1 MKMNAFQQAVSQM
14 WQCKDFLE
22 EAVIDGNV
30 VNVVCSKIVDQIA
43 WNDVGAENTTDFVL
57 YVQVG
62 DIQKPKIN
70 SKVKFRGDTYKVSY
84 SELDS
89 AGTSYKLFLVETT
102 TGIK

>member
-1 MKMNAFQQAVSQM
+1 MANAFTEAVKQM
-14 WQCKDFLE
+14 FSVKDFIE

-30 VNVVCSKIVDQIA
+30 VKVVCSKITDEIS
-43 WNDVGAENTTDFVL
+43 WRDTGAENPSDFVL

-62 DIQKPKIN
+62 DIQKPRIN
-70 SKVKFRGDTYKVSY
+70 SKVQFRGDTYKVSY

-89 AGTSYKLFLVETT
+89 AGTSYKLYLVEES

>member
-1 MKMNAFQQAVSQM
+1 MNAFQQAVSQM

-30 VNVVCSKIVDQIA
+30 VKVVCSKIADEMT
-43 WNDVGAENTTDFVL
+43 WRDTGAENPSDFVL

-62 DIQKPKIN
+62 DIQKPRIN
-70 SKVKFRGDTYKVSY
+70 SKVQFRGDTYKVSY

-89 AGTSYKLFLVETT
+89 AGTSYKLFLVGTT